1 MTRASDLARL
11 IGAGATINDGT
22 TITTADNTEQLSL
35 VSTDA
40 DASVGPV
47 LRMDRQS
54 ASAADGDLLGK
65 VNFVGHND
73 AGTPEDISYASITG
87 IINDASD
94 GTEDGKMA
102 INTIVAG
109 TEKSR
114 IFIDAGETV
123 FNEESADLDFRVE
136 SNDNANM
143 LFVDAGNNMVGIGT
157 NAPHDLFSV
166 KGTSGAST
174 DINFSGGDDTNDIR
188 LFFGGDS
195 SPFNGQIIYEPS
207 NNAFKFSTSGTE
219 KMRIDTSGNVGIGTT
234 SMTTGLELHGAT
246 ANACTVKLRD
256 TGSYSSETGPII
268 AFQGRDNSEGFTN
281 FAQISGISNSS
292 DNGMLKFETRTGGSL
307 FERVLIRNN
316 GRIQTFNC
324 TNSNGSLNLV
334 GEGGSSNR
342 AVSFQHTTNGSE
354 VGFIQTSSSATNY
367 DTSSDYRL
375 KENLDYDFDATS
387 RLKQLKPVR
396 FNFKIDKDNTVD
408 GFLAHEVS
416 SIVPNAISGEKDGV
430 QVWEKDD
437 DIPDG
442 VSVGD
447 NKLDE
452 DGNTIPIYQGIDQSK
467 LVPLLVKTIQELEAR
482 ITALESK

>member
-1 MTRASDLARL
+1 
-11 IGAGATINDGT
+11 
-22 TITTADNTEQLSL
+22 
-35 VSTDA
+35 
-40 DASVGPV
+40 
-47 LRMDRQS
+47 
-54 ASAADGDLLGK
+54 
-65 VNFVGHND
+65 
-73 AGTPEDISYASITG
+73 
-87 IINDASD
+87 
-94 GTEDGKMA
+94 
-102 INTIVAG
+102 
-109 TEKSR
+109 
-114 IFIDAGETV
+114 
-123 FNEESADLDFRVE
+123 
-136 SNDNANM
+136 
-143 LFVDAGNNMVGIGT
+143 NNMVGIGT

-452 DGNTIPIYQGIDQSK
+452 DGNTIPIYQ
-467 LVPLLVKTIQELEAR
+467 
-482 ITALESK
+482 